1 MRGAYL
7 EVLGDL
13 LASFA
18 VVAAAVLVW
27 LTGST
32 AADTIASLVIALL
45 IVPRAWSLLR
55 ESLDVLLEATPRGLR
70 LEEVRRHLLG
80 AEGVEDVHDL
90 HAWTITSGQPVIS
103 AHVVLEPDADP
114 ARVLDEVCRCLSGD
128 FDIDHSTI
136 QLETSDRR
144 RLEETTHA

>member
-1 MRGAYL
+1 M
-7 EVLGDL
+7 
-13 LASFA
+13 
-18 VVAAAVLVW
+18 
-27 LTGST
+27 
-32 AADTIASLVIALL
+32 L

-70 LEEVRRHLLG
+70 LDEVRQHLLE

-103 AHVVLEPDADP
+103 AHVVLRPERRPR
-114 ARVLDEVCRCLSGD
+114 RVLDEVCRCLAGD

-144 RLEETTHA
+144 RLEETTHP

>member
-13 LASFA
+13 LASVA
-18 VVAAAVLVW
+18 VVAAAVIVW

-32 AADTIASLVIALL
+32 LADTVASLVIAVL

-55 ESLDVLLEATPRGLR
+55 EATPRGLR
-70 LEEVRRHLLG
+70 LEQVREHLLG

-103 AHVVLEPDADP
+103 AHVVLRPEADAS
-114 ARVLDEVCRCLSGD
+114 RVLDEVCRCLAGD

-144 RLEETTHA
+144 RLEEATHR

>member
-13 LASFA
+13 LASGA
-18 VVAAAVLVW
+18 VVAAAVAVW
-27 LTGST
+27 LTGNT
-32 AADTIASLVIALL
+32 AADTIASLVIAVL

-70 LEEVRRHLLG
+70 LEEVREHLLG
-80 AEGVEDVHDL
+80 AQGVEDVHDL

-103 AHVVLEPDADP
+103 AHVVLEPNADP
-114 ARVLDEVCRCLSGD
+114 SLVLDEVCRCLSGD
-128 FDIDHSTI
+128 FDLDHSTI

-144 RLEETTHA
+144 RLEETTHP